1 MDLERRYKE
10 ASEALQISE
19 KDNKILLAQH
29 RDSVEKERQVFAEK
43 LKEQDKLLDDAKE
56 SIFQELSKE
65 KQAILEREKEM

>member
-1 MDLERRYKE
+1 M
-10 ASEALQISE
+10 
-19 KDNKILLAQH
+19 LAQH